1 MILIEYINNVDNIVH
16 QFLLNL
22 IVSRSEET
30 EDTAKFFQD
39 SFDNFYNEHN
49 NNQNNFDLIINSIL
63 DSMNEMQAKGHAD
76 FDQIKEILDICLESD
91 FDLRLIY
98 ACQFF
103 DYENKYEFIIS
114 KCMAIK
120 LRNSGIF
127 ENFAQASI
135 NQI

>member
-1 MILIEYINNVDNIVH
+1 M
-16 QFLLNL
+16 

-39 SFDNFYNEHN
+39 SFDNFYNEHSN
-49 NNQNNFDLIINSIL
+49 DQNNFDLIINSIL
-63 DSMNEMQAKGHAD
+63 DSMNEMQVKGHAD

-114 KCMAIK
+114 KCMANK
-120 LRNSGIF
+120 LRNYGIL
-127 ENFAQASI
+127 ENYTQASI